1 MIKALNAL
9 DHDEWSL
16 DHDFWYLK
24 LDSCLLHS
32 MKNIIS
38 TLRTFIG
45 RDSWIY
51 LVPVLFFS
59 YVYMQQSHHE
69 SLLVY
74 SGLLLALFVMAI
86 PALFWSWWD
95 NTDRRP
101 AIRLLL
107 WVVAFIG
114 FPLILVFGFG
124 WGIDEL
130 PFVRK
135 GISYQPFPGNLGIVP
150 YFFIQAILGAWLSLR
165 NNRWRT
171 FNLELISEKNIPRIA
186 LGILLLFSFVLV
198 LGSNSFQD
206 RVREMGFL
214 AKAWLY
220 LFAVM
225 QAVIV
230 FGSYYLI
237 YYVHHNWLFNQLLR
251 KRGLLFYLVGS
262 LGFLLFFVPIQN
274 GFISLIPAVNQYK
287 IHPVGIV
294 PDILDQLNYT
304 LPLAFFILSIPF
316 IVVVE
321 WFRQQRTLSLLENEK
336 SATELQLLKQ
346 QINPHFFFNTL
357 NNLYAMSLTQDQE
370 TPEVI
375 LKLSELMRYVIYKGQ
390 EDEVALQQELDYLQ
404 GYLDLQ
410 KLRQHQELKV
420 DFQIE
425 VEDPEVTI
433 PPLLFII
440 LLENAFKHGIE
451 PTGGAGFLQI
461 ICRQSKGELYFKCEN
476 SLDPEHEQE
485 KSPGIGL
492 QNLHRRLSLR
502 FPGRHELITTPSA
515 DRYSA
520 TLKLVL

>member
-1 MIKALNAL
+1 
-9 DHDEWSL
+9 
-16 DHDFWYLK
+16 
-24 LDSCLLHS
+24 
-32 MKNIIS
+32 MKKIYH
-38 TLRTFIG
+38 TF
-45 RDSWIY
+45 RSFVAPDSWIY

-74 SGLLLALFVMAI
+74 SGLLLALFAMAI
-86 PALFWSWWD
+86 PALFWSCWD

-107 WVVAFIG
+107 WSVAFID
-114 FPLILVFGFG
+114 FPLLIIFGFG

-130 PFVRK
+130 PFVVK
-135 GISYQPFPGNLGIVP
+135 GISYQPFPDNLGITP

-165 NNRWRT
+165 KNRWRT

-186 LGILLLFSFVLV
+186 LGILLLFSLVIV

-214 AKAWLY
+214 AKAWLF

-237 YYVHHNWLFNQLLR
+237 YYVHHNWLFNRLLR

-316 IVVVE
+316 VVVVE
-321 WFRQQRTLSLLENEK
+321 WFRQQRALSLLENEK
-336 SATELQLLKQ
+336 SATELRLLKQ

-390 EDEVALQQELDYLQ
+390 QDEVPLQQELDYIQ

-410 KLRQHQELKV
+410 QLRQHQALDVHFDIEL
-420 DFQIE
+420 
-425 VEDPEVTI
+425 EDPNLAI

-451 PTGGAGFLQI
+451 PAGGAGFLKISCQ
-461 ICRQSKGELYFKCEN
+461 QQGKELYFSCEN
-476 SLDPEHEQE
+476 SLDPEQATDAV
-485 KSPGIGL
+485 PGIGL
-492 QNLHRRLSLR
+492 QNLRRRLALR
-502 FPGRHELITTPSA
+502 FPNRHELVTIPSV
-515 DRYSA
+515 DRFSA
-520 TLKLVL
+520 ALKLSL

>member
-1 MIKALNAL
+1 
-9 DHDEWSL
+9 
-16 DHDFWYLK
+16 
-24 LDSCLLHS
+24 
-32 MKNIIS
+32 MKKIYHIFRS
-38 TLRTFIG
+38 FVAP
-45 RDSWIY
+45 DSWIY

-74 SGLLLALFVMAI
+74 SGLLLALFAIAI

-107 WVVAFIG
+107 WSVAFID
-114 FPLILVFGFG
+114 FPLLIILDFG
-124 WGIDEL
+124 WGIEEL
-130 PFVRK
+130 PFVVK
-135 GISYQPFPGNLGIVP
+135 GISYQPFPDNLGITP

-165 NNRWRT
+165 KNRWRT

-186 LGILLLFSFVLV
+186 LGILLLFSLVIV

-214 AKAWLY
+214 AKAWLF

-237 YYVHHNWLFNQLLR
+237 YYVHHNWLFNRLLR

-316 IVVVE
+316 VVVVE
-321 WFRQQRTLSLLENEK
+321 WFRQQRALSLLENEK
-336 SATELQLLKQ
+336 SATELRLLKQ

-390 EDEVALQQELDYLQ
+390 QDEVPLQQELDYIQ

-410 KLRQHQELKV
+410 QLRQHQALDVHFDIEL
-420 DFQIE
+420 
-425 VEDPEVTI
+425 EDPGLAI

-451 PTGGAGFLQI
+451 PAGGAGFLRISCQ
-461 ICRQSKGELYFKCEN
+461 QQGKELYFSCEN
-476 SLDPEHEQE
+476 SLDPEQARDAV
-485 KSPGIGL
+485 PGIGL
-492 QNLHRRLSLR
+492 QNLRRRLALR
-502 FPGRHELITTPSA
+502 FPNRHELVTIPSV
-515 DRYSA
+515 DCFSA
-520 TLKLVL
+520 TLKLSL